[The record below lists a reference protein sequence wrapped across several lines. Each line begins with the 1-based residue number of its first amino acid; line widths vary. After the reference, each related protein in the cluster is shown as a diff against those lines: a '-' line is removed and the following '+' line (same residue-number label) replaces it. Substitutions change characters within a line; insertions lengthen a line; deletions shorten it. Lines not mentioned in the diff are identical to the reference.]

1 MNQNENKN
9 ALKHGLFAEAVIL
22 PGEDEEEFKVLHD
35 SLVEEW
41 NPDGPTEEG
50 AVMNI
55 ANAMWRKRRYN
66 RFFRTKVG
74 AFMEKQAYRKK
85 HREKVDEKL
94 LQLLG
99 AIDSGESITEQN
111 ILEKLGWCFAEHFK
125 TKLPRANYQSEESWK
140 LALKEEIIELLE
152 NSLLKRTTD
161 TEREGLLSDETLVS
175 REAALDE
182 RIDAIIDKNIK
193 RLGQSKTMKSMGLGK
208 GRLLPAG
215 MLKQVTSSPPSIE
228 PGKSN

>member
-1 MNQNENKN
+1 MTQHENKN
-9 ALKHGLFAEAVIL
+9 ALKHGVFAEAVIL
-22 PGEDEEEFKVLHD
+22 PGEDEEEFRILHD

-55 ANAMWRKRRYN
+55 TNAIWRKRRYN
-66 RFFRTKVG
+66 RFFRTKIG

-85 HREKVDEKL
+85 YREKVDEKL
-94 LQLLG
+94 IQLLG
-99 AIDSGESITEQN
+99 AIDSGDSITEQN
-111 ILEKLGWCFAEHFK
+111 ILEKLGWRFAQHFK

-140 LALKEEIIELLE
+140 LVLGDEITELLD
-152 NSLLKRTTD
+152 NSLKKRTTD
-161 TEREGLLSDETLVS
+161 TERESLLSDETLVT

-193 RLGQSKTMKSMGLGK
+193 RLGQSKTMKSMGLGR

-215 MLKQVTSSPPSIE
+215 ILKQVTTSPPPIE
-228 PGKSN
+228 SGKSN